1 MKYYK
6 RLNKRRKI
14 YFWLFLIGGFSE
26 ILLGIFS
33 NNFAMCT
40 LGVIIMVECMVLC
53 TDQIQDDIIENYE
66 KMVTTM
72 HGIFESNLTTVRD
85 LIREENMEMLKKYAD
100 TVDSI
105 YKEEKNDFN
114 KG

>member
-14 YFWLFLIGGFSE
+14 FFWLFLIGGFSE
-26 ILLGIFS
+26 ILLGIF
-33 NNFAMCT
+33 NKNFAMCT
-40 LGVIIMVECMVLC
+40 LGFVIMVECMVLC

-66 KMVTTM
+66 KIHM
-72 HGIFESNLTTVRD
+72 HSVFESNLKTVRD
-85 LIREENMEMLKKYAD
+85 LIREENKELLNKYAD

-105 YKEEKNDFN
+105 YKEEKNDSN
-114 KG
+114 EG